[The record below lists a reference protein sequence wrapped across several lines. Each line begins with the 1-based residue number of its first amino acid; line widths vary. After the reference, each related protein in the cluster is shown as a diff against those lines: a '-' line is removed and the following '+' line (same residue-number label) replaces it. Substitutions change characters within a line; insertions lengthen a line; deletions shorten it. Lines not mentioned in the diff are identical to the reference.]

1 MKYPVQG
8 VGLGLRR
15 GMFARLADHAAEV
28 DAAVDFLE
36 VAPENWIGVGG
47 RFGRQFRQFAERFP
61 FVCHGLSLSLG
72 SPSPLDID
80 LLRNIRAFLDE
91 FDVRCYTE
99 HLSYCS
105 DHGHLYDLM
114 PIPFTGEAVEY
125 VAGRIRRTQDVLQ
138 RRIAVEHVS
147 YYAAP
152 GQEMSELEF
161 IKAVIDRADCDLLL
175 DVNNIYVNSV
185 NFGYDPEVFLD
196 GLPGERAVYIHIAG
210 HSTFH
215 ARGTPSGTSHARGS
229 PSRTSHARG
238 IPSRSPAEGS
248 AEDLRIDTHGAD
260 VIEPVW
266 ALLDRAYANFGVIP
280 TLLERDFNFPPVPV
294 LLAEVERIRSIQDR
308 AFSRAD
314 LATVSS

>member
-1 MKYPVQG
+1 MEYPVQG

-15 GMFARLADHAAEV
+15 GMFARLADHAAEL
-28 DAAVDFLE
+28 DAAVDFME
-36 VAPENWIGVGG
+36 VAPENWIGIGG
-47 RFGRQFRQFAERFP
+47 RFGRQFRGFAERFP

-72 SPSPLDID
+72 SPAPLDTD

-114 PIPFTGEAVEY
+114 PIPFTPEAVEY
-125 VAGRIRRTQDVLQ
+125 VAGRIRRTQDVLE
-138 RRIAVEHVS
+138 RRIAVEHIS

-161 IKAVIDRADCDLLL
+161 IKAVIDRADCELLL

-185 NFGYDPEVFLD
+185 NFGYDPEAFLD

-215 ARGTPSGTSHARGS
+215 ARGTPS
-229 PSRTSHARG
+229 RT
-238 IPSRSPAEGS
+238 PAEGS

-266 ALLDRAYANFGVIP
+266 ALLERAYANFGVIP
-280 TLLERDFNFPPVPV
+280 TLLERDFNFPPVPA
-294 LLAEVERIRSIQDR
+294 LLSEVERIRSIQDR
-308 AFSRAD
+308 ALSRAA
-314 LATVSS
+314 LATV

>member
-1 MKYPVQG
+1 M
-8 VGLGLRR
+8 
-15 GMFARLADHAAEV
+15 
-28 DAAVDFLE
+28 
-36 VAPENWIGVGG
+36 
-47 RFGRQFRQFAERFP
+47 
-61 FVCHGLSLSLG
+61 
-72 SPSPLDID
+72 D
-80 LLRNIRAFLDE
+80 LLRNIKAFLDE

-138 RRIAVEHVS
+138 RRIAVEHIS

-185 NFGYDPEVFLD
+185 NFGYDPEAFLD
-196 GLPGERAVYIHIAG
+196 GCPENARCTFTPAG
-210 HSTFH
+210 HSVR
-215 ARGTPSGTSHARGS
+215 AA
-229 PSRTSHARG
+229 
-238 IPSRSPAEGS
+238 
-248 AEDLRIDTHGAD
+248 DLRIDTHGAD